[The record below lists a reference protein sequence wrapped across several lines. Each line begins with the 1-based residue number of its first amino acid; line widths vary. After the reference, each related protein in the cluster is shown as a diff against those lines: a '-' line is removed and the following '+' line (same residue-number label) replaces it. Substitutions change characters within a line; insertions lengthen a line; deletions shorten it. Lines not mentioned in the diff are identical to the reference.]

1 MAQLRQQLINL
12 DIADKAAD
20 KPGVLAAYETAAAKM
35 TDAEAATFTQVFAL
49 LKPNQLSRAPAAFEI
64 MAGFFVPPVSPGRA
78 GRGATGVVL
87 GRLDIL
93 ATLFTLTGDQKKDIK
108 TWFDETQKATDGA
121 RKGLAATRAVL
132 ATALQAG
139 KSQEDI
145 DAAVKAYA
153 VHVTTM
159 TDAEMTAFAR
169 LIKRLEPE
177 QRANQAALTTAFGLM
192 RGTFAAKNWNSVPDG
207 RTY

>member
-1 MAQLRQQLINL
+1 MTTRRPIALVTSFILALSLVPAASAAQGRGSSGSGAPPMRALTPFEEFVDRLRLDDRTQLPEVQKMLTDGAQGASPIVVEMAQLRQQLINL

-20 KPGVLAAYETAAAKM
+20 KPGVLGAFDTAAAKM

-93 ATLFTLTGDQKKDIK
+93 ATVFTLTVDQKKDIK
-108 TWFDETQKATDGA
+108 TWFD
-121 RKGLAATRAVL
+121 
-132 ATALQAG
+132 
-139 KSQEDI
+139 
-145 DAAVKAYA
+145 
-153 VHVTTM
+153 
-159 TDAEMTAFAR
+159 
-169 LIKRLEPE
+169 
-177 QRANQAALTTAFGLM
+177 
-192 RGTFAAKNWNSVPDG
+192 
-207 RTY
+207 